1 MIIMS
6 RMKDSSKYESAI
18 IIMIMMSRMKGSSK
32 YDNDGGGGEVG
43 GE

>member
-1 MIIMS
+1 MS
-6 RMKDSSKYESAI
+6 KMKDSSKYEWAI
-18 IIMIMMSRMKGSSK
+18 VIMIMMSRMKNSSK